1 MMNSLII
8 WLIVGLIVGFLA
20 GKVVRGRGM
29 GVAMDIVVGLVG
41 AVLGG
46 YLAGTSGIGL
56 GGFLGE
62 IVVAFAGA
70 VILLFM
76 VRLVTSRGRFGL
88 R

>member
-8 WLIVGLIVGFLA
+8 WLVVGLIVGFLA

-29 GVAMDIVVGLVG
+29 DIVVGLAG